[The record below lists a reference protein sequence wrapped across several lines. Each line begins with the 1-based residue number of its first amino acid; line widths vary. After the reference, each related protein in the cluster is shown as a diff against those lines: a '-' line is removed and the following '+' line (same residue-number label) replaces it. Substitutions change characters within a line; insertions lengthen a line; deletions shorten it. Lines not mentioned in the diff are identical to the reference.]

1 MGKIRYLM
9 VNPDIKP
16 CPFCFQRKV
25 VIICRGGIMFF
36 ALSLGLLLGLLLDF
50 VGVTKKAVN
59 EKGGDYSPA
68 VCYSADEAIRVLEA
82 YHLGTIDRTVRREKN
97 GAKL

>member
-1 MGKIRYLM
+1 
-9 VNPDIKP
+9 
-16 CPFCFQRKV
+16 
-25 VIICRGGIMFF
+25 MFF